1 MAVFPEVTCNLVTG
15 VLNWCKKIKNKN
27 KVEYVIRPEVTL
39 QAVDGTVNC
48 KK

>member
-1 MAVFPEVTCNLVTG
+1 MFPEVTCNLVTDF
-15 VLNWCKKIKNKN
+15 LNWCKKEKK
-27 KVEYVIRPEVTL
+27 KKGEYVIRPEVTL